1 MTHRPY
7 NFRKPDRLAGA
18 LEQRLTSWLR
28 AAGQMAGEKGTA
40 YLPFRIEMTPRH
52 LEISS
57 PAEAVSCLSDAMI
70 GYRVALAGELPS
82 MLFVWPRPLALA
94 LVAGLMG
101 ETPTELPEDREL
113 STVELSLCEYLMQS
127 LPAVVLQETWTGRVP
142 LKLTVCEHE
151 PSPRWTRLFIKVEQ
165 VLLCTFTMRTSFGEQ
180 DWYWLAPFPALHEM
194 LNRAGEDDAARIS
207 QDALRKLE
215 VLVRELPIDVSVEL
229 GMVELPLAQVADL
242 AEGDLLI
249 LNQRVSEPLTVRV
262 DNRAKFRG
270 WPGRVGSRQSLQ
282 IQSLCE

>member
-1 MTHRPY
+1 MTLKPY
-7 NFRKPDRLAGA
+7 NFRKPDRLVGS
-18 LEQRLTSWLR
+18 LEQRLSAWLR
-28 AAGQMAGEKGTA
+28 AAGRMAGEKGAA
-40 YLPFRIEMTPRH
+40 YLPFRIEMTPRQ
-52 LEISS
+52 LEIAP
-57 PAEAVSCLSDAMI
+57 PAEALSCLSDAMI
-70 GYRVALAGELPS
+70 GYRVALAGGPPT

-101 ETPTELPEDREL
+101 ETPAELPEDRVL

-127 LPAVVLQETWTGRVP
+127 LPAVVLQETWIGKVP

-165 VLLCTFTMRTSFGEQ
+165 VLQCTFTLRTSFGEQ
-180 DWYWLAPFPALHEM
+180 DWYWLAPYPALYELINHP
-194 LNRAGEDDAARIS
+194 GEDEMARTS
-207 QDALRKLE
+207 QDTLGKLE
-215 VLVRELPIDVSVEL
+215 ALVRELPIVVSVEL

-242 AEGDLLI
+242 AQGDLLV
-249 LNQRVSEPLTVRV
+249 LNQRVSEPLLVRV

-282 IQSLCE
+282 IESLCE